1 MASNNTQKRVQMPAD
16 SFAEAL
22 RGLSKN
28 VGEEAKIQVKKA
40 ILDDVPE
47 MLGLKSSV
55 DLKAGQQY
63 SLADLEKAKNEGE
76 SKAGKKYEH
85 RLTQERTF
93 FIQAETQVKQQI
105 TAIQEDIH
113 KMAKSL
119 GDLGKEVQI
128 ATMQSVVNPGVYHR
142 NFFETLRSLI
152 SSLRTKVAESKNW
165 LAANNARAKQKKGA
179 YWSQAK
185 QSGTKFTLSSERYM
199 VTSTG

>member
-40 ILDDVPE
+40 FLDDLPE
-47 MLGLKSSV
+47 QLGLKSSV

-76 SKAGKKYEH
+76 TKAGKKFEN
-85 RLTQERTF
+85 RLSQERTF
-93 FIQAETQVKQQI
+93 FIQAEAQVKQQI
-105 TAIQEDIH
+105 ATIQEDI
-113 KMAKSL
+113 KQMAKSL

-128 ATMQSVVNPGVYHR
+128 ATMQQIVNPGVYHR
-142 NFFETLRSLI
+142 NFFETLRTLI
-152 SSLRTKVAESKNW
+152 RSLRTKVAESKNW
-165 LAANNARAKQKKGA
+165 LAANNARAKQKKGT